1 MKAVILAGGLGRR
14 FQATSGAVPLNGK
27 QLAVASTGIK
37 SLMPVAADKTL
48 LDLSIERLV
57 GAGFLDIC
65 LVVGPHNQAIGN
77 HCETRGH
84 NVSFAIQAEP
94 KGTADAVL
102 AAQSFTKEVDF
113 LVVNSD
119 NLYPQA
125 ALTQLRECRGPA
137 LVAFTR
143 LGLVARG
150 NIVPQKIGAFAAV
163 EADAR
168 GCLRRIV
175 EKPDAL
181 DDTSLISM
189 NCWRFSAQIYQ
200 ACLAISV
207 SQRGELELPTAV
219 QFAIDHLG
227 AQFQT
232 FRSEDGVLD
241 LTTCWD
247 AIGFASKLEAFL

>member
-102 AAQSFTKEVDF
+102 AAESFTKEVDF

-125 ALTQLRECRGPA
+125 ALTQLRECHGPA
-137 LVAFTR
+137 LVAFT
-143 LGLVARG
+143 
-150 NIVPQKIGAFAAV
+150 
-163 EADAR
+163 
-168 GCLRRIV
+168 
-175 EKPDAL
+175 
-181 DDTSLISM
+181 
-189 NCWRFSAQIYQ
+189 
-200 ACLAISV
+200 
-207 SQRGELELPTAV
+207 
-219 QFAIDHLG
+219 
-227 AQFQT
+227 
-232 FRSEDGVLD
+232 
-241 LTTCWD
+241 
-247 AIGFASKLEAFL
+247 